1 MAEEQKKNGLPE
13 NPDFEVKNYLSSA
26 QIEIVKGV
34 KKSGADASI
43 LDLIDNFVRANGKL
57 DAKYEAMLQ
66 IAKDALN
73 VAGHL
78 PEDPQTVQETA
89 PFLLSVALLDFF
101 VLVGVVDEEEV
112 QTMKESAMKGAGFGF
127 DDPKNNQA

>member
-1 MAEEQKKNGLPE
+1 
-13 NPDFEVKNYLSSA
+13 NPDFEVKGYLSSA

-34 KKSGADASI
+34 KKDGADAGI
-43 LDLIDNFVRANGKL
+43 LDLIDSFVRANGKL
-57 DAKYEAMLQ
+57 DAKYEALLQ
-66 IAKDALN
+66 TAKDALS
-73 VAGHL
+73 VVGHL
-78 PEDPQTVQETA
+78 PEYPQTIQETS

-112 QTMKESAMKGAGFGF
+112 QSMKENAMKGAGFGF